1 MTGMISRELLSRS
14 FAICPHVANDFKS
27 CPNGD
32 INEEVVMTR
41 MSAIATA
48 MILSS
53 FIISCSKVGDG
64 TSALT
69 AAQALAQGSTD
80 CPVITPPDNPPP
92 DNPPP
97 DDPPIHINAM
107 AVSDPCQPPGLDA
120 GAALAECDPSPSDL
134 LVNGGEISVL
144 SGTNSFAVQSLDSVQ
159 TISGKLSLKGITDA
173 DGNRPAVSS
182 IKNISGT
189 LVICN
194 LHVTSIN
201 VNSAQVLLVGSVV
214 DNLVDDSGEIR
225 YYQSEIGNKDHVS
238 GKLIELH

>member
-1 MTGMISRELLSRS
+1 
-14 FAICPHVANDFKS
+14 
-27 CPNGD
+27 
-32 INEEVVMTR
+32 

-53 FIISCSKVGDG
+53 FIISCNKVAVGD
-64 TSALT
+64 SPLS

-80 CPVITPPDNPPP
+80 CPVVT
-92 DNPPP
+92 PP

-107 AVSDPCQPPGLDA
+107 AASDPCQTPGPDA
-120 GAALAECDPSPSDL
+120 GAALAECDPSPDDI
-134 LVNGGEISVL
+134 LVNGGEIAVL
-144 SGTNSFAVQSLDSVQ
+144 SGTNSFAVQSLDSVT
-159 TISGKLSLKGITDA
+159 TISGKLSLKGITDV

-194 LHVTSIN
+194 LHIASIN

-225 YYQSEIGNKDHVS
+225 YYQSIIGNKDHVS